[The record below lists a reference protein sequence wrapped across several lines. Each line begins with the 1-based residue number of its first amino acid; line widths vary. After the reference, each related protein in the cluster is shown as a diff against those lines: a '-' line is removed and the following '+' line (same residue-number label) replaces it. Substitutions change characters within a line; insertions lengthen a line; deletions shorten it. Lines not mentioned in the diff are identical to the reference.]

1 MVFIECNERTVYEL
15 AQSGDSRWSLV
26 AVQMHSTTSVSTLQ
40 AQYGRMCFRLPLEV
54 VKSGQAWNVLEPVQ
68 KRILI
73 PGVNRAME

>member
-15 AQSGDSRWSLV
+15 AQSGDSRWSL
-26 AVQMHSTTSVSTLQ
+26 VSTLQ